1 MVALSPRRV
10 QQKVGVAYFIG
21 VLWRKKMKG
30 KEQEKP

>member
-21 VLWRKKMKG
+21 RKKMKG